1 MAVAAAA
8 AAAAAA
14 PVAEVKL
21 ASERTELGQT
31 LKCGKGLGESADN
44 KTFPRQGHVR
54 PQKMRVMEASKYAVA
69 RKSPNLKYRCIT

>member
-1 MAVAAAA
+1 MAAAAA

-31 LKCGKGLGESADN
+31 LKCGKGLGE
-44 KTFPRQGHVR
+44 RERG
-54 PQKMRVMEASKYAVA
+54 
-69 RKSPNLKYRCIT
+69 